1 MPPKPLRECKAHGCK
16 ALTREGTA
24 LTIGMSS
31 RRKRNITTNI
41 QETKQLQV
49 FINQQIGNEQENLFC
64 FETIVFASDA

>member
-1 MPPKPLRECKAHGCK
+1 MGVRPLPERA
-16 ALTREGTA
+16 TA
-24 LTIGMSS
+24 LTISTSS